1 MHVVRALRRVSLLLP
16 LVWLLAAC
24 EVPPAPP
31 RPTPPPPPVDPE
43 IVEVAAPKEAPPP
56 PRVYVVD
63 RGDLS
68 AVKKRGT
75 LRILVQ
81 GSGEDLLPRD
91 GASSRVDRDV
101 AEAFAAHLG
110 LSVEVIRVD
119 RFEDLLPWL
128 IEGKGDVVAGR
139 LTVTAS
145 RKAQIAFSR
154 PVNLVEE
161 VLIQKTGADK
171 PAGFSALA
179 GRTVH
184 VLAQSSH
191 EETLRGLADKAAAG
205 VVITAVEDSRD
216 EHDLAGAVA
225 RGEIAHTVVDSDVLA
240 HIRAYSP
247 GVEAALVLRGGREI
261 ALGLRQE
268 NPKLKAALDAFLIQR
283 AMTAHRSEAEIVDLD
298 GLKKRGSIRVL
309 TRNDAVSYFL
319 HKGQQ
324 LGFDYDFLKLFA
336 KQHGLRV
343 DIVVP
348 PTPQDLIP
356 WLIEG
361 KGDVVAALM
370 TNTPERAARVAFSPP
385 YMFVDEVLVQPA
397 GEPAI
402 TTFEQLAGRSIHVR
416 KTSSV
421 WPVLEPLAA
430 QHGFTL
436 VAADEDLEAADLIA
450 RVARKEIPLT
460 VVDTAFSI
468 CEVTPRSDLQATL
481 HLVNRRP
488 VAMATRPD
496 APKLQAALDAF
507 VKQHVSQKDE
517 GRIVG
522 STDYNILKKAYF
534 DERRRVPQDFVVASP
549 DDNARISKFDDLLQQ
564 RSAQYGLDW
573 RLMAA
578 QAYQESRFDPA
589 AKSWVGAQGLFQV
602 MPATGKEMGFV
613 KLHDPDEG
621 VHAGVRYM
629 AWLIDQFDK
638 KIPFKHRMRFA
649 LAAYNAGKG
658 HVDDARR
665 LAAEMGLDR
674 DKWFGHTEKAM
685 LLLQEPKYSKRAR
698 YGYVRGEE
706 PVKYVSEIQ
715 SRYDNYTT
723 IIPHLIDP
731 SASTTPSTP
740 TPSTPT
746 PSTPTP

>member
-1 MHVVRALRRVSLLLP
+1 MRVSWPVAFFSLVFVGLLGCT
-16 LVWLLAAC
+16 AC
-24 EVPPAPP
+24 EAPSAPVTAPPSSPSPPSPPVPPVADPELVEVVPP
-31 RPTPPPPPVDPE
+31 PEPPPPPKALVIDT
-43 IVEVAAPKEAPPP
+43 
-56 PRVYVVD
+56 
-63 RGDLS
+63 GDLAAIRS
-68 AVKKRGT
+68 RGV
-75 LRILVQ
+75 LRVLVQ

-101 AEAFAAHLG
+101 ADAFASHLG
-110 LSVEVIRVD
+110 LAVDVIRVD
-119 RFEDLLPWL
+119 RFEDLLPFL
-128 IEGKGDVVAGR
+128 KSGKGDVVAGR
-139 LTVTAS
+139 LTVTAA
-145 RKAQIAFSR
+145 RKQQIALSR

-161 VLIQKTGADK
+161 VLVQRTGAEK
-171 PAGFSALA
+171 PAGFAGLA

-184 VLAQSSH
+184 VLSSSAY
-191 EETLRGLADKAAAG
+191 EETLAELAGKEAAG
-205 VVITAVEDSRD
+205 VIVTPVQDARD
-216 EHDLAGAVA
+216 DHDLAFAVA

-240 HIRAYSP
+240 HIRAYNP
-247 GVEAALVLRGGREI
+247 GVEPALVLRGDREI
-261 ALGLRQE
+261 ALGLRKQ

-283 AMTAHRSEAEIVDLD
+283 AMTAHRSEAEVVDLD

-324 LGFDYDFLKLFA
+324 LGFDHDLLRLFA

-343 DIVVP
+343 DVVVP

-361 KGDVVAALM
+361 RGDVIAALM
-370 TNTPERAARVAFSPP
+370 TNTPERAARVAFTPP

-397 GEPAI
+397 GEPEV
-402 TTFEQLAGRSIHVR
+402 TRSEDLKGRAIHVR
-416 KTSSV
+416 KSSSV

-430 QHGFTL
+430 THGFTL
-436 VAADEDLEAADLIA
+436 VAAPEVLEAADLIA

-460 VVDTAFSI
+460 VVDTAFSM
-468 CEVTPRSDLQATL
+468 CEVAPRRDLQSTL
-481 HLVNRRP
+481 ALVQKRP
-488 VAMATRPD
+488 VALATRKD
-496 APKLQAALDAF
+496 APKLKEALDAF
-507 VKQHVSQKDE
+507 VKKHVSQNDE

-522 STDYNILKKAYF
+522 STDYNLLKRAYF
-534 DERRRVPQDFVVASP
+534 DERRRVPQDFVVDSP
-549 DDNARISKFDDLLQQ
+549 GDARISKYDALLQQ

-602 MPATGKEMGFV
+602 MPSTGKEMGFT

-629 AWLIDQFDK
+629 SWLIDQFDK
-638 KIPFKHRMRFA
+638 GIPFKHRMRFA

-665 LAAEMGLDR
+665 LATELGLDAN
-674 DKWFGHTEKAM
+674 KWFGHTEKAM
-685 LLLQEPKYSKRAR
+685 LLLQEPAYSKRAR

-723 IIPHLIDP
+723 IIPHLVALTSSP
-731 SASTTPSTP
+731 
-740 TPSTPT
+740 
-746 PSTPTP
+746 

>member
-1 MHVVRALRRVSLLLP
+1 LALVV
-16 LVWLLAAC
+16 AAVIGC
-24 EVPPAPP
+24 EAPPAPP
-31 RPTPPPPPVDPE
+31 TPAPPPPPPDPE
-43 IVEVAAPKEAPPP
+43 IVEVAAPTTPPPP
-56 PRVYVVD
+56 PRVWSID
-63 RGDLS
+63 TGDLG

-81 GSGEDLLPRD
+81 GHGEELLPRD

-101 AEAFAAHLG
+101 AEDFAAHLG
-110 LSVEVIRVD
+110 VTAEVLRVD
-119 RFEDLLPWL
+119 RFEDLIPYLR
-128 IEGKGDVVAGR
+128 EGKGDVIAGR
-139 LTVTAS
+139 LTVTTA

-154 PVNLVEE
+154 PITVVEE
-161 VLIQKTGADK
+161 VLVQKTGAEK
-171 PAGFSALA
+171 PAGFGGLA

-184 VLAQSSH
+184 VLAQSAH
-191 EETLRGLADKAAAG
+191 EETLRELAAKDAAG
-205 VVITAVEDSRD
+205 VVVTPVDDDRD
-216 EHDLAGAVA
+216 EHDLAGAVS
-225 RGEIAHTVVDSDVLA
+225 RGELAHTVVDSDVLA
-240 HIRAYSP
+240 HIRAYNP

-268 NPKLKAALDAFLIQR
+268 NGKLKAALDAFLIQR
-283 AMTAHRSEAEIVDLD
+283 AMTAHRSEAEVVDLD

-356 WLIEG
+356 WLVEG
-361 KGDVVAALM
+361 RGDVIAALM
-370 TNTPERAARVAFSPP
+370 TDTPERAARVDFTPP

-402 TTFEQLAGRSIHVR
+402 TAWEGLKGRAIHVR
-416 KTSSV
+416 RSSSV

-436 VAADEDLEAADLIA
+436 TAADEDLEAADLIA
-450 RVARKEIPLT
+450 RVARTEIPLT

-468 CEVTPRSDLQATL
+468 CEVSPRSDLQATFA
-481 HLVNRRP
+481 LVQKRP
-488 VAMATRPD
+488 VALATRKD
-496 APKLQAALDAF
+496 APKLKAALDAF
-507 VKQHVSQKDE
+507 VRSHVTQKDE

-534 DERRRVPQDFVVASP
+534 DERRKVPQDYVVASAE
-549 DDNARISKFDDLLQQ
+549 DARRGDAYARISKYDALLQQ

-578 QAYQESRFDPA
+578 QAYQESRFDPE

-602 MPATGKEMGFV
+602 MPATGREMGFS
-613 KLHDPDEG
+613 KLHDPGEG

-629 AWLIDQFDK
+629 SWLIEQFDK
-638 KIPFKHRMRFA
+638 GIPFKHRMRFA

-665 LAAEMGLDR
+665 LAAELGLDPN
-674 DKWFGHTEKAM
+674 KWFGHTEKAM

-723 IIPHLIDP
+723 VIPHLVAP
-731 SASTTPSTP
+731 ASSSP
-740 TPSTPT
+740 
-746 PSTPTP
+746 

>member
-1 MHVVRALRRVSLLLP
+1 MVRAFCRFAWVLP
-16 LVWLLAAC
+16 VFGFLVAC
-24 EVPPAPP
+24 EVPPPP
-31 RPTPPPPPVDPE
+31 PPPPPPPVDPE
-43 IVEVAAPKEAPPP
+43 IVEVAPPTEAPPP
-56 PRVYVVD
+56 PRVFPID
-63 RGDLS
+63 KGDLG
-68 AVKKRGT
+68 AIKKRGT

-81 GSGEDLLPRD
+81 GNGEALLPRD
-91 GASSRVDRDV
+91 GASSRLDRDV
-101 AEAFAAHLG
+101 AEAFGAHLG
-110 LSVEVIRVD
+110 LGVEVIQVD

-161 VLIQKTGADK
+161 VLVQKTGAEK

-191 EETLRGLADKAAAG
+191 EETLRGLAEKDAAG
-205 VVITAVEDSRD
+205 VVITAVDDARD

-225 RGEIAHTVVDSDVLA
+225 RGEIAHTIVDSDVLA

-247 GVEAALVLRGGREI
+247 GVEAALVLRNGREI

-283 AMTAHRSEAEIVDLD
+283 AMTAHRSEAELLDLD

-324 LGFDYDFLKLFA
+324 LGFDYDFLTLFA

-361 KGDVVAALM
+361 RGDVIAALM
-370 TNTPERAARVAFSPP
+370 TNTPERAARVTFTPP

-397 GEPAI
+397 GEAPV

-421 WPVLEPLAA
+421 WSVLEPLAT
-430 QHGFTL
+430 QYGFTL
-436 VAADEDLEAADLIA
+436 VAAAEDLEAADLIA

-460 VVDTAFSI
+460 VVDSAFSI
-468 CEVTPRSDLQATL
+468 CELSPRADLQATL
-481 HLVNRRP
+481 ALIGKRP
-488 VAMATRPD
+488 VALASRTD
-496 APKLQAALDAF
+496 APKLQAALATF
-507 VKQHVSQKDE
+507 VQNHVSQKEE

-549 DDNARISKFDDLLQQ
+549 DDARISRYDDLMQQ

-602 MPATGKEMGFV
+602 MPATGREMGFS

-629 AWLIDQFDK
+629 AWLIEQFDK
-638 KIPFKHRMRFA
+638 GIPFKHRMRFA

-665 LAAEMGLDR
+665 LAAELGLDR

-731 SASTTPSTP
+731 SVASSTP
-740 TPSTPT
+740 PTVPPPPT
-746 PSTPTP
+746 PPPTP

>member
-1 MHVVRALRRVSLLLP
+1 MMRGRWSLVLL
-16 LVWLLAAC
+16 VMGLAGVAC
-24 EVPPAPP
+24 EAPVAS
-31 RPTPPPPPVDPE
+31 PTPPPSVPSPSPDPD
-43 IVEVAAPKEAPPP
+43 ILEVAPPTTP
-56 PRVYVVD
+56 PTTRVWSID
-63 RGDLS
+63 TGDLA
-68 AVKKRGT
+68 AVRKRGA

-81 GSGEDLLPRD
+81 GAGEDLLPRD

-101 AEAFAAHLG
+101 AEDFAGHLG
-110 LSVEVIRVD
+110 VTAEVLRVD
-119 RFEDLLPWL
+119 RFEDLIPFLV
-128 IEGKGDVVAGR
+128 EGKGDIIAGR
-139 LTVTAS
+139 LTVTAA
-145 RKAQIAFSR
+145 RKERIAFSR
-154 PVNLVEE
+154 PVALVEE
-161 VLIQKTGADK
+161 VLIQKTGAVK
-171 PAGFSALA
+171 PAGFGSLA
-179 GRTVH
+179 GRTVQ
-184 VLAQSSH
+184 VLAASAH
-191 EETLRGLADKAAAG
+191 EETLRELAAKEAAG
-205 VVITAVEDSRD
+205 VIITPVDDERD

-225 RGEIAHTVVDSDVLA
+225 RGALSHTVVDSDVLA
-240 HIRAYSP
+240 HIRAYNA
-247 GVEAALVLRGGREI
+247 GVEPALVLRGGREI
-261 ALGLRQE
+261 ALGLRKE
-268 NPKLKAALDAFLIQR
+268 NSRLKAALDAFLIQR
-283 AMTAHRSEAEIVDLD
+283 AMTAHRSEAEVVDLE

-324 LGFDYDFLKLFA
+324 LGFDYDFLTLFA
-336 KQHGLRV
+336 KQYGLRV

-356 WLIEG
+356 WLVEG
-361 KGDVVAALM
+361 RGDVIASLM
-370 TNTPERAARVAFSPP
+370 TNTPERAVRVDFTPP

-402 TTFEQLAGRSIHVR
+402 TAWEGLRGRAIHVR
-416 KTSSV
+416 RSSSV
-421 WPVLEPLAA
+421 WPVLEPLGA
-430 QHGFTL
+430 QHGFSL
-436 VAADEDLEAADLIA
+436 VAADESLEAADLIA
-450 RVARKEIPLT
+450 RVARREIPLT

-468 CEVTPRSDLQATL
+468 CEVSPRQDLQATFTL
-481 HLVNRRP
+481 IDNRP
-488 VAMATRPD
+488 VAMATRRD
-496 APKLQAALDAF
+496 APKLKAALDAF
-507 VKQHVSQKDE
+507 VRAHVTQKEE
-517 GRIVG
+517 GRILG

-534 DERRRVPQDFVVASP
+534 DERRKVPTEYVVDSA
-549 DDNARISKFDDLLQQ
+549 DDARISKFDALIQQ

-578 QAYQESRFDPA
+578 QAYQESRFDPE

-602 MPATGKEMGFV
+602 MPATGREMGFS

-629 AWLIDQFDK
+629 SWLIEQFDK
-638 KIPFKHRMRFA
+638 DIPFKHRMRFA

-665 LAAEMGLDR
+665 LAAELGLDP

-723 IIPHLIDP
+723 IIPHLV
-731 SASTTPSTP
+731 AP
-740 TPSTPT
+740 TAP
-746 PSTPTP
+746 